1 MDKKL
6 TLKLDENVIERAKE
20 YASSHKK
27 SLSRIVESYLKSLIN
42 QNKNEEESDFKISP
56 FVKSM
61 ATGVTIPADI
71 DYKSEI
77 LNHLIK
83 KYK

>member
-42 QNKNEEESDFKISP
+42 RNKNEKESDFEISP

-61 ATGVTIPADI
+61 ATGVSIPADI

-77 LNHLIK
+77 LNHLLD